1 MAILRVSDKVLSAI
15 LLSAFSLVL
24 DLSTTDMGNNS
35 NKMRDKKPW
44 TFTEVKNKKG
54 LTEVFNFIRDT
65 GGLEKSDY

>member
-1 MAILRVSDKVLSAI
+1 MGA
-15 LLSAFSLVL
+15 SL
-24 DLSTTDMGNNS
+24 DIMEKDT

-54 LTEVFNFIRDT
+54 LTQVFNFIRDT

>member
-1 MAILRVSDKVLSAI
+1 MEKD
-15 LLSAFSLVL
+15 
-24 DLSTTDMGNNS
+24 T

-65 GGLEKSDY
+65 GGLEISDY